1 AQLAGTTQDMDR
13 SLRILHLE
21 DEPDFC
27 KLAKALLEKD
37 GLAADVVVVQDL
49 EAFIA
54 ALDKGRFD
62 IILAD
67 YRLPSCTGIDALR
80 EARRRCPGTP
90 FVLVSG
96 TIGEQVA
103 IEAMKCGAT
112 DYVLKQWPERLGPVV
127 RRAVREAQSLH
138 ARRQAEAELRRRDG
152 YLRAVTENSLD
163 VLCILN
169 RDGVFQYSS
178 PSLKRVLGYE
188 P

>member
-1 AQLAGTTQDMDR
+1 MDK

-27 KLAKALLEKD
+27 ELVKALLVKE
-37 GLAADVVVVQDL
+37 GWPPTSFWLRTWRSLA
-49 EAFIA
+49 A
-54 ALDKGRFD
+54 ALDKGGFD

-67 YRLPSCTGIDALR
+67 YRLPTCTGIEALR
-80 EARRRCPGTP
+80 EARQRCPDTP

-96 TIGEQVA
+96 TIGEQAA
-103 IEAMKCGAT
+103 IEAMRGGAT

-127 RRAVREAQSLH
+127 RRAVREAQSQH
-138 ARRQAEAELRRRDG
+138 ARRQAEMELRRRDG

-169 RDGVFQYSS
+169 RDGWSS
-178 PSLKRVLGYE
+178 IAVPR
-188 P
+188 

>member
-1 AQLAGTTQDMDR
+1 MDR

-96 TIGEQVA
+96 MVGEQAA

-112 DYVLKQWPERLGPVV
+112 DYVLKEWPERLAPAV
-127 RRAVREAQSLH
+127 RRAVREAENQH
-138 ARRQAEAELRRRDG
+138 ARQQAELELHRRKTRWTCF
-152 YLRAVTENSLD
+152 R
-163 VLCILN
+163 
-169 RDGVFQYSS
+169 SS
-178 PSLKRVLGYE
+178 TVRGCTNTIVRR
-188 P
+188 